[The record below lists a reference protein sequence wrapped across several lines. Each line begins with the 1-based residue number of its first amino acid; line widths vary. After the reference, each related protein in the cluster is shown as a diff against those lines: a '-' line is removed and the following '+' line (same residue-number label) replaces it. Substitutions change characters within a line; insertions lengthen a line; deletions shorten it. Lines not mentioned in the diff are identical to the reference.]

1 MVSVP
6 VNFELKYQLRIVSL
20 ANHGACLVSSLSVR
34 DIALNRYPASPCTS
48 TMRCR
53 DINQDMEALRISRQ
67 DNPFL
72 QVLASRESLAD
83 SLEELESDDVNLMA
97 QQEADVDPLTLPDI
111 HQHMVRSPPPVSWP
125 RSPIFRF
132 DSSQAKFTI
141 HKSGNC
147 AHNSGLKNCDSLD
160 FLQLSKLAS
169 LFQDEFPDERESSSQ
184 AMDLIGGLS
193 GRKSD
198 VR

>member
-1 MVSVP
+1 MIAMVS
-6 VNFELKYQLRIVSL
+6 

-132 DSSQAKFTI
+132 DSSQESLEKTCLSPTPKCYQSLNII
-141 HKSGNC
+141 HTGY
-147 AHNSGLKNCDSLD
+147 
-160 FLQLSKLAS
+160 
-169 LFQDEFPDERESSSQ
+169 ERESSSQ